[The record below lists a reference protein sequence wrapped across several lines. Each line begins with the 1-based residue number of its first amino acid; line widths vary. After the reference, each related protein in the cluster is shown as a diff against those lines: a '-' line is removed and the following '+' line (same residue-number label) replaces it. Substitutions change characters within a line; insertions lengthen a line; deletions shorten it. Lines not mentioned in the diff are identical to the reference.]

1 MRAPCGRTIAAAA
14 LIPALGGLAAASSS
28 SNKAGAHE
36 VTRGETVTLLT
47 HDAWAVSKPVLAA
60 FTKQTGIKVKVLRQG
75 DAGAMVNQ
83 AILTRDHPQAD
94 ALFGV
99 DNTFL
104 SRALDHNL
112 FEARTYQGRD
122 TLRPQARQAF
132 ASALGYVVP
141 V

>member
-14 LIPALGGLAAASSS
+14 LIAALRGLAAVSSS
-28 SNKAGAHE
+28 SNKEGAHE

-83 AILTRDHPQAD
+83 AILTRDDPQAD
-94 ALFGV
+94 ALYGV

-104 SRALDHNL
+104 SRALDHKL
-112 FEARTYQGRD
+112 FQPRQYTGLNA
-122 TLRPQARQAF
+122 LRPEA
-132 ASALGYVVP
+132 
-141 V
+141 